1 MGRGRGTPEQ
11 SLFDRYAARMRP
23 TLTLDEV
30 ESKKKTTDERRIAAE
45 FDLIALKLKAA
56 ERVVILDER
65 GESVDSPALAARLT
79 QWRDG
84 GVREAAFVIGGAYGL
99 DPALRARADLK
110 LAFGA
115 ATWPHLLVRAML
127 AEQLY
132 RAQQIAAG
140 APYHHG

>member
-1 MGRGRGTPEQ
+1 
-11 SLFDRYAARMRP
+11 MRP
-23 TLTLDEV
+23 ALALDEI
-30 ESKKKTTDERRIAAE
+30 ESKAKTTDQRRITAE
-45 FDLIALKLKAA
+45 FELIASKLKSA
-56 ERVVILDER
+56 ERLVVLDER
-65 GESVDSPALAARLT
+65 GESLDSPALAAQLT
-79 QWRDG
+79 RWRDG
-84 GVREAAFVIGGAYGL
+84 GAREAAFVIGGAFGL
-99 DPALRARADLK
+99 DPGLRARADLK